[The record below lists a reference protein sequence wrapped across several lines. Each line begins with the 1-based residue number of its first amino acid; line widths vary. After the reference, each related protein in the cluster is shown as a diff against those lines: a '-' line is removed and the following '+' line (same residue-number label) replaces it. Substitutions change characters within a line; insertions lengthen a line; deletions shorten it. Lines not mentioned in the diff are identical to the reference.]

1 NFFIQRIK
9 LLMRIES
16 LELKNIGVFDHET
29 IKFSSN
35 NNKDKD
41 KAEIHIFTGPNG
53 SGKTTILYALAAAF
67 GKFSKNKY
75 KNNLYYKRFRFFE
88 RKDEADTNL
97 PLIDQDKMESESHS
111 LVIFDNRAQS
121 LAYGCYR
128 CQVPHSQDYID
139 ANEDFSNYK
148 STVGSKQKPQQ
159 ALKFAAFSYSGYRFV
174 KTVPIDAVREM
185 PDNPLY
191 NALEFVKDDEYS
203 KQFNIN
209 QWIANNISI
218 NALEQMNNGN
228 QPSSKK
234 NTVELLSEIISEV
247 VGYNITFQ
255 LETSPINL
263 VIKTDNEI
271 SDFDVL
277 PDGLRSMISWMG
289 DLLMRLDML
298 KWEND
303 TPIFERNIILF
314 LDEIEVH
321 LHPSWQRK
329 ILPVIQKL
337 FKNAQIFLTTHS
349 PFIVNSVD
357 GAWIHELALNK
368 DRTSTIVETFQS
380 KTSDSIDYVLKKAFG
395 INEEFG
401 LKTQDLLDRFYQ
413 LRDAVLENDRSKE
426 SELLEKSKK
435 LLELNDTEIT
445 DIVEFELRQLAKI
458 TKNKIYTQ

>member
-1 NFFIQRIK
+1 
-9 LLMRIES
+9 MRIES
-16 LELKNIGVFDHET
+16 LELKNIGVFDHEK
-29 IKFSSN
+29 IEFSSN
-35 NNKDKD
+35 NNKD

-67 GKFSKNKY
+67 GKFSKGKY
-75 KNNLYYKRFRFFE
+75 TSNLYYKRFRFFE
-88 RKDEADTNL
+88 SDNSSNDISDFPKHTL
-97 PLIDQDKMESESHS
+97 TKSQS
-111 LVIFDNRAQS
+111 LVSFNHNEKS
-121 LAYGCYR
+121 LLYGCSKCHQIHSIRDRNQDDILENY
-128 CQVPHSQDYID
+128 QELTTTIVP
-139 ANEDFSNYK
+139 
-148 STVGSKQKPQQ
+148 PQQ
-159 ALKFAAFSYSGYRFV
+159 LIKFAAFSYSGYRV
-174 KTVPIDAVREM
+174 IKTVNIDAIRSTSN
-185 PDNPLY
+185 NPLY
-191 NALEFVKDDEYS
+191 DALDFAKDGEYS
-203 KQFNIN
+203 KSFNIN

-218 NALEQMNNGN
+218 NALEQMNKGN

-368 DRTSTIVETFQS
+368 NRTSTIIETFQS

-401 LKTQDLLDRFYQ
+401 LKTQDLLDSFYQ
-413 LRDAVLENDRSKE
+413 LRDAILENDTSKE
-426 SELLEKSKK
+426 KDLLEKSKK